1 MLKILVAFSC
11 GFAVACFIGLISC
24 PLNIDGDGILRE
36 PFALIPLG
44 SLSTLI
50 TLSGGGVLVFKRIRR
65 QTSRQPRAI
74 AAPWLQPYRVSLGIT
89 LQRYPGQRQLARSR
103 VVCACT

>member
-11 GFAVACFIGLISC
+11 GFAVACFIGLQAC
-24 PLNIDGDGILRE
+24 PSFLDGDGILRE

-44 SLSTLI
+44 ALSTLI

-65 QTSRQPRAI
+65 QTSRQP
-74 AAPWLQPYRVSLGIT
+74 
-89 LQRYPGQRQLARSR
+89 
-103 VVCACT
+103 